1 MSVIAF
7 EKMACTA
14 GSTGMPMSFAAW
26 AASTASDS
34 PPLSVQHDRPVRRAA
49 YRQPHWENL
58 MQLDAALPI
67 VRALAD
73 GVNPITGEAY
83 PEQSPYAEPRTLR
96 ALYSAVDLM
105 QKEIDRERRRE
116 RLPANFGKPWTTE
129 EDQAAVTEYD
139 SGIPMVEMARRHLR
153 TQSSIRL
160 RLEKLGKIEPAPVQ

>member
-1 MSVIAF
+1 
-7 EKMACTA
+7 
-14 GSTGMPMSFAAW
+14 
-26 AASTASDS
+26 
-34 PPLSVQHDRPVRRAA
+34 
-49 YRQPHWENL
+49 

-105 QKEIDRERRRE
+105 QKEVEREKRRE
-116 RLPANFGKPWTTE
+116 RLPANFGKPWSQE
-129 EDQAAVTEYD
+129 EDIAAIQEYD
-139 SGIPMVEMARRHLR
+139 AGMPIAEMARRHLR

-160 RLEKLGKIEPAPVQ
+160 RLEKLGKIEAAPAQ

>member
-1 MSVIAF
+1 
-7 EKMACTA
+7 
-14 GSTGMPMSFAAW
+14 
-26 AASTASDS
+26 
-34 PPLSVQHDRPVRRAA
+34 
-49 YRQPHWENL
+49 

-105 QKEIDRERRRE
+105 SRDVEREKRRE
-116 RLPANFGKPWTTE
+116 RLPANFGKPWTQD
-129 EDQAAVTEYD
+129 EDQALVGEFD
-139 SGIPMVEMARRHLR
+139 GGMVMIDIARRHAR

-160 RLEKLGKIEPAPVQ
+160 RLEKLGKIEPTPAQ